1 MRAISFLIG
10 IVFLAGCKAT
20 PPNNQDLHFI
30 YSEIKNNHPGY
41 YNKEDPNFRKHLVSS
56 YINANKRISANN
68 QHQIINDFITSFNDN
83 HLNIK
88 WYEDNLIMNEISDI
102 KKFQIKY
109 LNPDI
114 AWITLPT
121 FIISPS
127 QQKDFNL
134 ILKTLPNLRTKS
146 LIVFNLRGNQ
156 GGNSDHGTQIVYS
169 LFGENYA
176 RSQHNIANNN
186 QYVDWRASVDNLS
199 YIQNMYKNSKLDCVK
214 AWLKDIVIGLRQS
227 IDTKKPYYREVS
239 MRKNIGYSEAAINLC
254 NARVIVII
262 DYNNF
267 SAALDFIDALKIV
280 KANISL
286 IGKTTRADKLYM
298 EVRDVSLPSGN
309 GILYFPIKVYRNRLR
324 GDNEPY
330 KPDFDFDTN
339 DHVGLEEFVKKHS
352 LAEQKKFNRRFG
364 VTS

>member
-1 MRAISFLIG
+1 MRAILFLIG
-10 IVFLAGCKAT
+10 IVFLTGCKAT
-20 PPNNQDLHFI
+20 PQKNQDLHFI

-41 YNKEDPNFRKHLVSS
+41 YNKEDPHFRKHLVSS
-56 YINANKRISANN
+56 YINANKRISTSN

-83 HLNIK
+83 HLSIK

-114 AWITLPT
+114 GWITLPT

-146 LIVFNLRGNQ
+146 LIVFDLRGNQ

-169 LFGENYA
+169 LFGEDYA
-176 RSQHNIANNN
+176 KKQYNIANQNV
-186 QYVDWRASVDNLS
+186 YVDWRASVGNLN
-199 YIQNMYKNSKLDCVK
+199 YIQDMYKSSKLDWTTI
-214 AWLKDIVIGLRQS
+214 WLKDIVTGLRES
-227 IDTKKPYYREVS
+227 IDTKKLYYRTINTY
-239 MRKNIGYSEAAINLC
+239 KNIDYSVGPVNSCYAKI
-254 NARVIVII
+254 IVII
-262 DYNNF
+262 DHNNF
-267 SAALDFIDALKIV
+267 SAALDFIDELKTV
-280 KANISL
+280 TSNISL
-286 IGKTTRADKLYM
+286 IGKTTKADKLYM
-298 EVRDVSLPSGN
+298 EVRNVTLPSGK
-309 GILYFPIKVYRNRLR
+309 GILYFPIKIYRNRLR

-339 DHVGLEEFVKKHS
+339 DNVGLEEFIKNNHH
-352 LAEQKKFNRRFG
+352 L
-364 VTS
+364 TS